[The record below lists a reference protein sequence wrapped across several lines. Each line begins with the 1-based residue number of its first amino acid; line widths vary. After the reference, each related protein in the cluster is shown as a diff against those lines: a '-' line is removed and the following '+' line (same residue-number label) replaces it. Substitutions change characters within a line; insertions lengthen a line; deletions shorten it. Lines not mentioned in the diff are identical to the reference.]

1 MKKPLV
7 YFLAAVT
14 TAYIGSASTNVS
26 AIFDWND
33 VTFSIQDQDEASEV
47 VVVPETTDDGKVIN
61 EVYLEDDPGIK
72 KVVLPDTVNEVEVI
86 RCTGITEFSVS
97 ENNPYLSVVDGILY
111 DKEQKTLM
119 CYPAGRTD
127 TEFHIPETV
136 EVVGKCAFAG
146 VETLEKVYIPSSVR
160 KIENSAFAEMKAK
173 EFIFSE
179 GVTDIEKYAFYE
191 CTELE
196 KITLP
201 ASLERIER
209 PFEGCTNLNEI
220 IILHTDYKG
229 NGPSATIDPKKDY
242 YLGLLYDCENAIV
255 YVPDEGYDTYL
266 AEVIRDENNL
276 QKISEYPYKKAY
288 ELSVNETEIALEEG
302 QTYKLNVSL
311 DNRFFYNESLVITSD
326 HGDIAQVSKDGTITA
341 VSAGKAVITAKAK
354 LRDPDDPADNVR
366 YVSVTVNVAPPK
378 TLTAEQVSALENLK
392 NKGSITIGSFGRQEM
407 IIRGEIASDTP
418 RITYDEVINI
428 IDASE
433 FKKYE
438 DILRRINNIHGAPD
452 YSGGSGTTR
461 VEYWLDD
468 KGNEKISMY
477 TDVTGTRYFSWI
489 FFSRCDE
496 SGTVMHSE
504 IIFPEKSDI
513 PTDTGIKDYVYCVYN
528 SVEDE
533 PVKAS
538 VGDIDGSGKIDVT
551 DLTELSLYLLGDREL
566 TENQQKSADVDSDGA
581 VTLADLAR
589 LQQYLSK
596 KITSF

>member
-1 MKKPLV
+1 
-7 YFLAAVT
+7 
-14 TAYIGSASTNVS
+14 
-26 AIFDWND
+26 
-33 VTFSIQDQDEASEV
+33 
-47 VVVPETTDDGKVIN
+47 
-61 EVYLEDDPGIK
+61 
-72 KVVLPDTVNEVEVI
+72 
-86 RCTGITEFSVS
+86 
-97 ENNPYLSVVDGILY
+97 
-111 DKEQKTLM
+111 M

-146 VETLEKVYIPSSVR
+146 VEPLEKVYIPSSVR

-209 PFEGCTNLNEI
+209 PFEGCTNLREI
-220 IILHTDYKG
+220 ILLHADYKG
-229 NGPSATIDPKKDY
+229 NGVSATIDPKKDY
-242 YLGLLYDCENAIV
+242 YLGLLFDCENAIV

-366 YVSVTVNVAPPK
+366 YVSVTVNIAPPK
-378 TLTAEQVSALENLK
+378 TLTAEQVSALESLK

-418 RITYDEVINI
+418 RITYDEVTDI
-428 IDASE
+428 IESSE

-438 DILRRINNIHGAPD
+438 DIVYRINKIHGAAD
-452 YSGGSGTTR
+452 YYGGSGITR

-477 TDVTGTRYFSWI
+477 ADVTGTKI

-513 PTDTGIKDYVYCVYN
+513 PTDTGI
-528 SVEDE
+528 
-533 PVKAS
+533 
-538 VGDIDGSGKIDVT
+538 
-551 DLTELSLYLLGDREL
+551 
-566 TENQQKSADVDSDGA
+566 
-581 VTLADLAR
+581 TLAPR
-589 LQQYLSK
+589 
-596 KITSF
+596 TSIRFTLGACLTISTSPM

>member
-146 VETLEKVYIPSSVR
+146 DETLEKVYIPSSVR
-160 KIENSAFAEMKAK
+160 KIENSAFADMKAK
-173 EFIFSE
+173 EFVFSE
-179 GVTDIEKYAFYE
+179 GVTDIEEYAFYE
-191 CTELE
+191 CTELK

-201 ASLERIER
+201 ASLERINR
-209 PFEGCTNLNEI
+209 PFEGCTNLKEI
-220 IILHTDYKG
+220 IILHADYKG
-229 NGPSATIDPKKDY
+229 NGPSATIDPKKDH
-242 YLGLLYDCENAIV
+242 YLGLIYGCENAIV
-255 YVPDEGYDTYL
+255 YVPDEYYDIYRR
-266 AEVIRDENNL
+266 EVFSNYEDNL

-378 TLTAEQVSALENLK
+378 TLTAEQVSALESLK

-418 RITYDEVINI
+418 RITYDEVTDI
-428 IDASE
+428 IESSE

-438 DILRRINNIHGAPD
+438 DILRRINNIHGASD
-452 YSGGSGTTR
+452 YSGGSGITR

-477 TDVTGTRYFSWI
+477 ADVTGTKI

-496 SGTVMHSE
+496 SGMAVYTE
-504 IIFPEKSDI
+504 ELYPEKRELSVDGGVRDFVYFI
-513 PTDTGIKDYVYCVYN
+513 YNDVKDK
-528 SVEDE
+528 
-533 PVKAS
+533 PVKADT
-538 VGDIDGSGKIDVT
+538 GDIDGSGKIDVT